1 MTQRYFAITAPGFE
15 KQLADEID
23 AIGGRK
29 IKKPTGGVEFD
40 ATNRVFYRA
49 NYEVRTS
56 NRIYLRVD
64 EFRSRDFPELYNK
77 TKRYKWDRL
86 LSEDNRVFVKGV
98 ARNSRLMHTD
108 RIAETAEHALREH
121 FTEELER
128 PAPEIVDDND
138 PDVQYVLVRLN
149 DDRCQLSLDASG
161 AHAFKRGWR
170 KAAVE
175 APIRESLAAALLIR
189 SGWNPK
195 RPLVDPVCGSGTFLV
210 EGAWMAAKRPP
221 GHMRDFAFH
230 RWKNF
235 RQPLWDD
242 VVDKAQK
249 RTRRLEDVQFYG
261 FDTNPDAV
269 GAAQQN
275 AELAEI
281 GDCSDIRQAD
291 IAELVAPTDTKKPG
305 MVIANPPYGARLD
318 EGDGSSAVYKTL
330 IDRFAEHFE
339 DWRLAIVLPSDITP
353 SHERL
358 KFKEEARFKNGGIPV
373 RFWLARH
380 R

>member
-29 IKKPTGGVEFD
+29 IEKPNGGVEFD

-56 NRIYLRVD
+56 NRLYLRVD
-64 EFRSRDFPELYNK
+64 EFRARDFPELYNK
-77 TKRYKWDRL
+77 TKRYRWDRL

-98 ARNSRLMHTD
+98 ARESHLMHSD

-121 FTEELER
+121 FTEQLER
-128 PAPEIVDDND
+128 PAPTIVDEND
-138 PDVQYVLVRLN
+138 PEVQYVLVRLN
-149 DDRCQLSLDASG
+149 NDRCQLSLDASG
-161 AHAFKRGWR
+161 AHSFKRGWR
-170 KAAVE
+170 KAPVE

-195 RPLVDPVCGSGTFLV
+195 KPLVDPFCGSGTFLI
-210 EGAWMAAKRPP
+210 EGAWMAARRPP
-221 GHMRDFAFH
+221 GEMRDFAFH

-235 RQPLWDD
+235 RKPLWDD

-249 RTRRLEDVQFYG
+249 RVRTLKDVQFFG
-261 FDTNPDAV
+261 SDTNADAIE
-269 GAAQQN
+269 AARHN
-275 AELAEI
+275 AQTATVT
-281 GDCSDIRQAD
+281 DFTKFKQAD
-291 IAELVAPTDTKKPG
+291 VADFKPPTEYAG
-305 MVIANPPYGARLD
+305 MVIANPPYGERLA
-318 EGDGSSAVYKTL
+318 EGADGEAAYKTL
-330 IDRFAEHFE
+330 IDRFAEHF
-339 DWRLAIVLPSDITP
+339 DRWRLAIILPSDITP
-353 SHERL
+353 SHGRL
-358 KFKEEARFKNGGIPV
+358 KFQEEVRFKNGGIPV